1 MSLLTAFMAA
11 VAPRAA
17 SIIGEENLTIGSGT
31 AVLAVLN
38 EIASGKEFTEFGN
51 DPDNALVAV
60 VRRAAWDAVYP
71 LAGLEYVNQK
81 ATARGITFRVRR
93 VRIGAGFVEV
103 MLETPTKA

>member
-1 MSLLTAFMAA
+1 MAA

-17 SIIGEENLTIGSGT
+17 SIIGEEDFAIGSGT

-38 EIASGKEFTEFGN
+38 EVASGKEYTEFGN

-60 VRRAAWDAVYP
+60 IRRAAWDAAYP

-81 ATARGITFRVRR
+81 ATARGITFRVKR